1 MAKAYWIASIE
12 VSDFEAYKN
21 YIAEAQH
28 AFRKYGARYVARG
41 GKSEVLEGQGRPRIV
56 VVEFD
61 DYATAVAC
69 YRSPEFAKAIAK
81 RRSNAVADMVVV
93 EGYEGPQPLEG
104 AEWNGA

>member
-12 VSDFEAYKN
+12 VSDFEEYRA

-56 VVEFD
+56 VVEFR
-61 DYATAVAC
+61 DYATALAC
-69 YRSPEFAKAIAK
+69 YRSPEYAKAIAK
-81 RRSNAVADMVVV
+81 RRNNAVSDIVAI
-93 EGYEGPQPLEG
+93 EGYDGPQPPEG
-104 AEWNGA
+104 AEL